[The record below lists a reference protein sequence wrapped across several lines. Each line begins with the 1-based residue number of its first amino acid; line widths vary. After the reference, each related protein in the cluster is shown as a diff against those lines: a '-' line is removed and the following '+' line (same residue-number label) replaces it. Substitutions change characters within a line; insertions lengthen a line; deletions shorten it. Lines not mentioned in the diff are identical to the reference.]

1 MRYIVWSVPAQGAA
15 ILRSFSTEIKRTTN
29 PGAGRSDARAK
40 ENKSSTDVTSRTRFW
55 FVENRKFKPFSSNND
70 RCSLADPKDAIHVDK
85 EMARDVTDGYIQI
98 VNAELFARASHLNI
112 ATQRFA
118 TFLGLKELP
127 SKFKAVLSIAG
138 TLLPM
143 VAPELFMAKWLQQS
157 EEEVKRALV
166 VASALGNK
174 GARAVNAINKGKE
187 IVGKVVESSE
197 KSTARAE
204 ALAKIQQ
211 DAGVADLKK
220 MDAIEEVANK
230 LIETSNRSYAIWRM
244 TLSVLTLEYQNRLEN
259 SAHPSKESLEAMAT
273 RLLPLPD
280 RLSKDELLEAETL
293 YLYEIIARWASANVV
308 ITDDIEDWTSDG
320 GDIVHNIHRRGL
332 NDNQE
337 ETIMDLFGTSAPR
350 GRIFQMPPVV
360 NLTSQL
366 QVWGVPQT
374 SNTRVRHWTGHQ
386 F

>member
-1 MRYIVWSVPAQGAA
+1 M
-15 ILRSFSTEIKRTTN
+15 
-29 PGAGRSDARAK
+29 
-40 ENKSSTDVTSRTRFW
+40 
-55 FVENRKFKPFSSNND
+55 
-70 RCSLADPKDAIHVDK
+70 ADSKDAIHVDK
-85 EMARDVTDGYIQI
+85 EKARDVTDGYIQI

-143 VAPELFMAKWLQQS
+143 VAPELFMAKWLGQS

-174 GARAVNAINKGKE
+174 GAKAVNAINKGKE
-187 IVGKVVESSE
+187 IVAKVAESSE

-204 ALAKIQQ
+204 ALARIQQ

-230 LIETSNRSYAIWRM
+230 LIETSNRSYAIWRT
-244 TLSVLTLEYQNRLEN
+244 TLNVLTLEYQNRLEN
-259 SAHPSKESLEAMAT
+259 SAHPSRESLEAMAT

-280 RLSKDELLEAETL
+280 RLSKDELLEVETL

-308 ITDDIEDWTSDG
+308 ITDDIDDWTSDG
-320 GDIVHNIHRRGL
+320 GNVVHDVHRRGL

-337 ETIMDLFGTSAPR
+337 ETIMDLFGTGAPR
-350 GRIFQMPPVV
+350 GKIFQMPPVV
-360 NLTSQL
+360 NLNSQL
-366 QVWGVPQT
+366 QAWGVPQT
-374 SNTRVRHWTGHQ
+374 SHTRERHWTGRQ